1 MNRSFNLVL
10 GISLCLAIVGGLWV
24 MSSLNKE
31 DGMWRP
37 SDIYSQL
44 GSSYSGASTF
54 TNATLG
60 SSSSSNNG
68 VHVSL
73 RGGSFSSRAHAPH
86 YSYAPVSGG
95 ASGGVSLSG
104 GRSSVAAGQGLYA
117 TSGAELRSFG
127 GGGNASAGSSGG
139 FRSNGQGAIAQ
150 ASGISSPLSVNSVSY
165 TPVLHTSS
173 SASGDEMLAVAQASN
188 VASAS
193 SYAGMGYTTAT
204 YGTASYGSTYGSSS
218 ARGISG
224 RRGAAPT
231 NNAYDTW
238 LRWLQGYLQN
248 NGIDPDESLDG
259 NNIYNFDYNDAW
271 DAFVAWFSNVYGCD
285 PGDYTGAD
293 PSIIWE
299 QWLSWFM
306 SNNGTHNYGDDTYNF
321 LPVGDYWPLLVLALL
336 YVGYI
341 AIRRRNKTKIANTL
355 N

>member
-1 MNRSFNLVL
+1 
-10 GISLCLAIVGGLWV
+10 
-24 MSSLNKE
+24 MS
-31 DGMWRP
+31 
-37 SDIYSQL
+37 
-44 GSSYSGASTF
+44 
-54 TNATLG
+54 
-60 SSSSSNNG
+60 
-68 VHVSL
+68 
-73 RGGSFSSRAHAPH
+73 
-86 YSYAPVSGG
+86 
-95 ASGGVSLSG
+95 GVSLSS
-104 GRSSVAAGQGLYA
+104 GRSSVVAGQGLYA

-204 YGTASYGSTYGSSS
+204 YGTATYGSIAS
-218 ARGISG
+218 RISG

-231 NNAYDTW
+231 NNGYDSW
-238 LRWLQGYLQN
+238 LRWLHGYL
-248 NGIDPDESLDG
+248 NGIDPDESLDD

-285 PGDYTGAD
+285 PGDYTEAD

-306 SNNGTHNYGDDTYNF
+306 SNNGTHNYGNDTYNF
-321 LPVGDYWPLLVLALL
+321 LPIGDYWPLLVFALL

-341 AIRRRNKTKIANTL
+341 AIRRREKIKIVKTL

>member
-31 DGMWRP
+31 DGLWRP

-44 GSSYSGASTF
+44 GSSYSGTSTF

-60 SSSSSNNG
+60 SSSSSNDG

-73 RGGSFSSRAHAPH
+73 RGGSLSSRAHAPH

-95 ASGGVSLSG
+95 AMGSVSLSG
-104 GRSSVAAGQGLYA
+104 GRSSVAAGQGLYT
-117 TSGAELRSFG
+117 TSSAELRSF

-173 SASGDEMLAVAQASN
+173 SSSAGGEEMLAVAQASN
-188 VASAS
+188 VASVS

-204 YGTASYGSTYGSSS
+204 YGTASYGAT
-218 ARGISG
+218 APRGISG
-224 RRGAAPT
+224 RRGT
-231 NNAYDTW
+231 GEDMTGTY
-238 LRWLQGYLQN
+238 
-248 NGIDPDESLDG
+248 
-259 NNIYNFDYNDAW
+259 
-271 DAFVAWFSNVYGCD
+271 SN
-285 PGDYTGAD
+285 
-293 PSIIWE
+293 
-299 QWLSWFM
+299 WLSWFDKVGYTYGT
-306 SNNGTHNYGDDTYNF
+306 SGENGNYTFDWQQAENAYNAWVSTLPPNLPVPSLSMWLEWLMGNGGSHTSEKTGNTYSF
-321 LPVGDYWPLLVLALL
+321 VPVGDISVLWILGLIYFLVLILK
-336 YVGYI
+336 
-341 AIRRRNKTKIANTL
+341 RRRETSKIEL

>member
-44 GSSYSGASTF
+44 GSSYSGSSTF

-60 SSSSSNNG
+60 SSSSSNDG
-68 VHVSL
+68 VYVSL
-73 RGGSFSSRAHAPH
+73 RGGSLSSRAHAPH
-86 YSYAPVSGG
+86 YSYAPASGG
-95 ASGGVSLSG
+95 AMGGVSLSG

-127 GGGNASAGSSGG
+127 GGGNASAGSAGG

-188 VASAS
+188 VASVS
-193 SYAGMGYTTAT
+193 SYAGMGYTTAAYGTST
-204 YGTASYGSTYGSSS
+204 YGTASYGATTS
-218 ARGISG
+218 RISG
-224 RRGAAPT
+224 RKNST
-231 NNAYDTW
+231 NGNSILTWLAQYGQQYGTKTGDDENGYTYSYDYYQLKNAYDAYCRYMQDHWDEMWGTSLPSFDEW
-238 LRWLQGYLQN
+238 LLWFQGNEGSHSYR
-248 NGIDPDESLDG
+248 GDM
-259 NNIYNFDYNDAW
+259 YNW
-271 DAFVAWFSNVYGCD
+271 V
-285 PGDYTGAD
+285 
-293 PSIIWE
+293 
-299 QWLSWFM
+299 
-306 SNNGTHNYGDDTYNF
+306 
-321 LPVGDYWPLLVLALL
+321 PVGDYYPLLILAML
-336 YVGYI
+336 YVGYMV
-341 AIRRRNKTKIANTL
+341 IRRRKQQVLEN
-355 N
+355 